1 MEKDGVQPASPSR
14 VCVPNR
20 PWAWGRAWGKT
31 EHRRVFQF
39 RHQGAFSGEQPAKE
53 AATLPGETREMS
65 EQARKCIWGTGR
77 VNDPENDRKA
87 DGMTQTGISGNCFV
101 SWAQGGGDEGINS

>member
-1 MEKDGVQPASPSR
+1 MCPTDPGHGEEPGARPST
-14 VCVPNR
+14 
-20 PWAWGRAWGKT
+20 G
-31 EHRRVFQF
+31 VFQF

-77 VNDPENDRKA
+77 VNDPENDRRA

>member
-1 MEKDGVQPASPSR
+1 MCPTDPGCGEEPGARPST
-14 VCVPNR
+14 
-20 PWAWGRAWGKT
+20 G
-31 EHRRVFQF
+31 VFQF

-53 AATLPGETREMS
+53 AATLPSETREMS

-77 VNDPENDRKA
+77 VNDPENDRRA